1 MSSQKT
7 ERLINLT
14 LALLATKR
22 YLTKS
27 EIFKSVT
34 GYSGSPETMERMFER
49 DKDEL
54 RSMGVEIEVKGLDPL
69 FEDDQGY
76 LIRTETFQLNGNEF
90 AADELLYLTM
100 AANLWHDSA
109 LSNDSKAAL
118 LKIQSLSGPI
128 EFNAINF
135 PVVRDSESSQMLA
148 TAFEAIEKLKKLS
161 FKYNG
166 NQRSVEPLGMFMRSG
181 FWYLVA
187 QDDRVI
193 KSFKMVRVESKI
205 SIEDRTFIKLEGF
218 DLTAYLERYS
228 EEEIFEAEI
237 LVRKE
242 QAYSLRSKYS
252 VNDHDS
258 EWDLMFISYSY
269 EPELIENLLWHG
281 QNIIVRKPQ
290 SLRDSIVSRLEE
302 FIDG

>member
-54 RSMGVEIEVKGLDPL
+54 RNMGVEIEVKGLDPL

-187 QDDRVI
+187 QDDKVV
-193 KSFKMVRVESKI
+193 KSFKLVRVESKI
-205 SIEDRTFIKLEGF
+205 SIEERTFIKPEGF

-252 VNDHDS
+252 VKEHDS
-258 EWDLMFISYSY
+258 EWDLMFIHYSY
-269 EPELIENLLWHG
+269 EPEIIENLLWHG

>member
-27 EIFKSVT
+27 EIFKNVT

-54 RSMGVEIEVKGLDPL
+54 RNMGVEIEVKGLDPL

-166 NQRSVEPLGMFMRSG
+166 SQRSVEPLGMFMRSG

-187 QDDRVI
+187 QDDKVI
-193 KSFKMVRVESKI
+193 KSFKLVRVESKI
-205 SIEDRTFIKLEGF
+205 SIEDRTFIKPEGF

-258 EWDLMFISYSY
+258 EWDLMFIPYSY

>member
-1 MSSQKT
+1 
-7 ERLINLT
+7 
-14 LALLATKR
+14 
-22 YLTKS
+22 
-27 EIFKSVT
+27 
-34 GYSGSPETMERMFER
+34 MERMFER

-54 RSMGVEIEVKGLDPL
+54 RNMGVEIEVKGLDPL

-128 EFNAINF
+128 EFNAINS
-135 PVVRDSESSQMLA
+135 PVVRDNESSQMLT

-166 NQRSVEPLGMFMRSG
+166 IQRIVEPLGMFMRSG

-187 QDDRVI
+187 QDKKVI
-193 KSFKMVRVESKI
+193 KSFKLVRIEAKI
-205 SIEDRTFIKLEGF
+205 SIEDGTFLKPEGF
-218 DLTAYLERYS
+218 DLTAYLKKYS

-252 VNDHDS
+252 VKEHDS
-258 EWDLMFISYSY
+258 EWDLMFIPYSY
-269 EPELIENLLWHG
+269 EPEIIENLLWHG

>member
-54 RSMGVEIEVKGLDPL
+54 RNMGVEIEVKGLDPL

-187 QDDRVI
+187 QDDKVI
-193 KSFKMVRVESKI
+193 KSFKLVRVESKI
-205 SIEDRTFIKLEGF
+205 SIEDRTFIKPEGF

-258 EWDLMFISYSY
+258 EWDLMFIPYSY

>member
-54 RSMGVEIEVKGLDPL
+54 RNMGVEIEVKGLDPL

-187 QDDRVI
+187 QDDKVI
-193 KSFKMVRVESKI
+193 KSFKLVRVESKI
-205 SIEDRTFIKLEGF
+205 SIEDRTFIKPEGF

-252 VNDHDS
+252 VKEHDS
-258 EWDLMFISYSY
+258 EWDLMFIPYSY
-269 EPELIENLLWHG
+269 EPEIIENLLWHG

>member
-54 RSMGVEIEVKGLDPL
+54 RNMGVEIEVKGLDPL

-135 PVVRDSESSQMLA
+135 PVVRDSESSLMLA

-166 NQRSVEPLGMFMRSG
+166 NQRSVEPFGMFMRSG

-187 QDDRVI
+187 QDDKVI
-193 KSFKMVRVESKI
+193 KSFKLVRVESKI
-205 SIEDRTFIKLEGF
+205 SFEDETFIKPEGF
-218 DLTAYLERYS
+218 DLTAYLARYS

-252 VNDHDS
+252 AEDHDS
-258 EWDLMFISYSY
+258 EWDLMCIPYSY

>member
-54 RSMGVEIEVKGLDPL
+54 RNMGVEIEVKGLDPL

>member
-34 GYSGSPETMERMFER
+34 GYNGSPETMERMFER

-54 RSMGVEIEVKGLDPL
+54 RNMGVDIEVKGIDPL

-76 LIRTETFQLNGNEF
+76 LIRAETFQLSGNEF

-109 LSNDSKAAL
+109 FGSDSRAAL
-118 LKIQSLSGPI
+118 LKTFNSPI
-128 EFNAINF
+128 I
-135 PVVRDSESSQMLA
+135 RDSENSQMLA
-148 TAFEAIEKLKKLS
+148 IAFEAIEKLKKLS

-166 NQRSVEPLGMFMRSG
+166 NLRLVEPLGMFMSSG

-187 QDDRVI
+187 QDDKII
-193 KSFKMVRVESKI
+193 KSFKMIRLESEI
-205 SIEDRTFIKLEGF
+205 SMDAGSFKKPENFSLSS
-218 DLTAYLERYS
+218 YLKRYS
-228 EEEIFEAEI
+228 EEEVIKAEI

-242 QAYSLRSKYS
+242 QAYSLRSKYP
-252 VNDHDS
+252 VQEYDS
-258 EWDLMFISYSY
+258 EWDLMQIPYSY
-269 EPELIENLLWHG
+269 EPEIIEILLWHG
-281 QNIIVRKPQ
+281 QNIIVKKPEK
-290 SLRDSIVSRLEE
+290 LRNSINYVKSTYK
-302 FIDG
+302 IMKKNYPCNKCN

>member
-34 GYSGSPETMERMFER
+34 GYNGSPETMERMFER

-54 RSMGVEIEVKGLDPL
+54 RNMGVDIEVKGIDPL

-76 LIRTETFQLNGNEF
+76 LIRSETFQLSGNEF

-128 EFNAINF
+128 GFNTFNSPII
-135 PVVRDSESSQMLA
+135 RDSENSQMLA
-148 TAFEAIEKLKKLS
+148 IAFEAIEKLKKLS

-166 NQRSVEPLGMFMRSG
+166 NQRLVEPLGMFMSSG

-187 QDDRVI
+187 QDDKII
-193 KSFKMVRVESKI
+193 KSFKMIRLESKI
-205 SIEDRTFIKLEGF
+205 SMDAGSFMKPENFSLSR
-218 DLTAYLERYS
+218 YLKRYS
-228 EEEIFEAEI
+228 EEEVIEAEI

-242 QAYSLRSKYS
+242 QAYSLRSKYP
-252 VNDHDS
+252 VQEYDS
-258 EWDLMFISYSY
+258 EWDLMQIPYSY
-269 EPELIENLLWHG
+269 EPEIIEILLWHG
-281 QNIIVRKPQ
+281 QNIIVKKPEK
-290 SLRDSIVSRLEE
+290 LRNSIISRLQE
-302 FIDG
+302 FVDG

>member
-34 GYSGSPETMERMFER
+34 GYNGSPETMERMFER

-54 RSMGVEIEVKGLDPL
+54 RNMGVDIEVKAIDPL

-76 LIRTETFQLNGNEF
+76 LIRAETFQLSGNEF

-128 EFNAINF
+128 GFNTFNSPII
-135 PVVRDSESSQMLA
+135 RDSENSQMLA
-148 TAFEAIEKLKKLS
+148 IAFEAIEKLKKLS

-166 NQRSVEPLGMFMRSG
+166 NQRLVEPLGMFMSSG

-187 QDDRVI
+187 QDDKII
-193 KSFKMVRVESKI
+193 KSFKMIRLESKI
-205 SIEDRTFIKLEGF
+205 SMDAGSFKKPENFSLSS
-218 DLTAYLERYS
+218 YLKRYS
-228 EEEIFEAEI
+228 EEEVIKAEI

-242 QAYSLRSKYS
+242 QAYSLRSKYP
-252 VNDHDS
+252 VQEYDS
-258 EWDLMFISYSY
+258 EWDLMQIPYSY
-269 EPELIENLLWHG
+269 EPEIIEILLWHG
-281 QNIIVRKPQ
+281 QNIIVKKPEK
-290 SLRDSIVSRLEE
+290 LRNSIISRLQE
-302 FIDG
+302 FVDG

>member
-54 RSMGVEIEVKGLDPL
+54 RNMGVEIEVKGLDPL

-90 AADELLYLTM
+90 TSDELLYLTM

-109 LSNDSKAAL
+109 LSNDSRAAL

-128 EFNAINF
+128 EFNAFNS
-135 PVVRDSESSQMLA
+135 PVVRDNENSQMMA

-166 NQRSVEPLGMFMRSG
+166 SQRSVEPLGMFMRSG

-187 QDDRVI
+187 RDDKVI
-193 KSFKMVRVESKI
+193 KSFKLVRIEAKI
-205 SIEDRTFIKLEGF
+205 LPEDVSFAKQEGF
-218 DLTAYLERYS
+218 DLTDYLKKFS
-228 EEEIFEAEI
+228 EEEVFEAEI

-242 QAYSLRSKYS
+242 QAYSLRSKHS
-252 VNDHDS
+252 VKEYDS
-258 EWDLMFISYSY
+258 EWDLMLVPYSY
-269 EPELIENLLWHG
+269 EPEIIENLLWHG
-281 QNIIVRKPQ
+281 QNIIVRKPL
-290 SLRDSIVSRLEE
+290 SLRNSIVSRLEE
-302 FIDG
+302 YING

>member
-54 RSMGVEIEVKGLDPL
+54 RNMGVEIEVKGLDPL

-76 LIRTETFQLNGNEF
+76 LIRAETFQLNENEF

-128 EFNAINF
+128 EFNAINS

-187 QDDRVI
+187 QDNKVI
-193 KSFKMVRVESKI
+193 KSFKLVRVESKI
-205 SIEDRTFIKLEGF
+205 SIEDETFIKPEGF
-218 DLTAYLERYS
+218 DLTTYLERYS

-237 LVRKE
+237 FVRKE

-252 VNDHDS
+252 VKDHDS
-258 EWDLMFISYSY
+258 EWDLMFIPYSY
-269 EPELIENLLWHG
+269 EPEIIENLLWHG

>member
-1 MSSQKT
+1 
-7 ERLINLT
+7 
-14 LALLATKR
+14 
-22 YLTKS
+22 
-27 EIFKSVT
+27 
-34 GYSGSPETMERMFER
+34 MERMFER

-54 RSMGVEIEVKGLDPL
+54 RNMGVEIEVKGLDPL

-76 LIRTETFQLNGNEF
+76 LIRAETFQLNGNEF

-128 EFNAINF
+128 EFNAINS

-187 QDDRVI
+187 QDDKVV
-193 KSFKMVRVESKI
+193 KSFKLVRVESKI
-205 SIEDRTFIKLEGF
+205 SIEERTFIKPEGF

-252 VNDHDS
+252 VKEHDS
-258 EWDLMFISYSY
+258 EWDLMFIPYSY
-269 EPELIENLLWHG
+269 EPEIIENLLWHG

>member
-54 RSMGVEIEVKGLDPL
+54 RNMGVEIEVKGLDPL

-76 LIRTETFQLNGNEF
+76 LIRAETFQLNENEF

-128 EFNAINF
+128 EFNAINS

-187 QDDRVI
+187 QDGKVV
-193 KSFKMVRVESKI
+193 KSFKLVRVESKI
-205 SIEDRTFIKLEGF
+205 SIEERTFIKPEGF
-218 DLTAYLERYS
+218 DLTGYLDRYS

-252 VNDHDS
+252 VKEHDS
-258 EWDLMFISYSY
+258 EWDLMFIHYSY
-269 EPELIENLLWHG
+269 EPEIIENLLWHG

>member
-54 RSMGVEIEVKGLDPL
+54 RNMGVEIEVKGLDPL

-76 LIRTETFQLNGNEF
+76 LIRSETFQLNGNEF

-166 NQRSVEPLGMFMRSG
+166 NQRSVEPFGMFMRSG

-187 QDDRVI
+187 QDGKVI
-193 KSFKMVRVESKI
+193 KSFKLVRVESKI
-205 SIEDRTFIKLEGF
+205 SFEDETFIKPEGF

-252 VNDHDS
+252 VKDHDT
-258 EWDLMFISYSY
+258 EWDLMFIPYSY

-290 SLRDSIVSRLEE
+290 SLRNSIVSRLEE

>member
-27 EIFKSVT
+27 EIFTTVT

-54 RSMGVEIEVKGLDPL
+54 RNMGVEIEVKGLDPL

-76 LIRTETFQLNGNEF
+76 LIRAETFQLNGNEF
-90 AADELLYLTM
+90 ASDELLYLTM

-128 EFNAINF
+128 EFNAFNSPI
-135 PVVRDSESSQMLA
+135 VRDNENSQMLT
-148 TAFEAIEKLKKLS
+148 TAFEAIEKLKQLS
-161 FKYNG
+161 FTYNG
-166 NQRSVEPLGMFMRSG
+166 SDRIVEPLGMFMRSG

-187 QDDRVI
+187 KDNQVI
-193 KSFKMVRVESKI
+193 KSFKLVRIESKI
-205 SIEDRTFIKLEGF
+205 SALAGSFKKPEGF
-218 DLTAYLERYS
+218 DLNDYLRRYN
-228 EEEIFEAEI
+228 EEEVINAEI
-237 LVRKE
+237 LVRKD
-242 QAYSLRSKYS
+242 QAYSLRSKYQ
-252 VNDHDS
+252 VKEFDS
-258 EWDLMFISYSY
+258 EWDSMVVPYSY
-269 EPELIENLLWHG
+269 EPEIVENLLWHG
-281 QNIIVRKPQ
+281 QNIIVIKPQ
-290 SLRDSIVSRLEE
+290 SLRSTVISRLEE
-302 FIDG
+302 FING

>member
-34 GYSGSPETMERMFER
+34 GYNGSPETMERMFER

-54 RSMGVEIEVKGLDPL
+54 KNMGVDIEVKGIDPL

-76 LIRTETFQLNGNEF
+76 LIRAETFQLSGNEF

-128 EFNAINF
+128 GFNTFNSPII
-135 PVVRDSESSQMLA
+135 RDSENSQMLA
-148 TAFEAIEKLKKLS
+148 IAFEAIEKLKKLS

-166 NQRSVEPLGMFMRSG
+166 NQRLVEPLGMFMSSG

-187 QDDRVI
+187 QDDKII
-193 KSFKMVRVESKI
+193 KSFKMIRLESKI
-205 SIEDRTFIKLEGF
+205 SMDAGSFMKPENFSLSR
-218 DLTAYLERYS
+218 YLKRYS
-228 EEEIFEAEI
+228 EEEVIEAEI

-242 QAYSLRSKYS
+242 QAYSLRSKYP
-252 VNDHDS
+252 VQEYDS
-258 EWDLMFISYSY
+258 EWDLMQIPYSY
-269 EPELIENLLWHG
+269 EPEIIEILLWHG
-281 QNIIVRKPQ
+281 QNIIVKKPEK
-290 SLRDSIVSRLEE
+290 LRNSIISRLQE
-302 FIDG
+302 FVDG

>member
-34 GYSGSPETMERMFER
+34 GYSGTPETMERMFER

-54 RSMGVEIEVKGLDPL
+54 RNMGVEIEVKGLDPL

-76 LIRTETFQLNGNEF
+76 LIRSETFQLSGNEF
-90 AADELLYLTM
+90 ASDELLYLTM

-128 EFNAINF
+128 EFNAFNS
-135 PVVRDSESSQMLA
+135 PVVRDNENSQMLA
-148 TAFEAIEKLKKLS
+148 TAFEAIEKCKKLS

-166 NQRSVEPLGMFMRSG
+166 NHRIVEPLGMFMSSG

-187 QDDRVI
+187 QDEKIV
-193 KSFKMVRVESKI
+193 KSFKLVRIESKI
-205 SIEDRTFIKLEGF
+205 AMDAGSFQKLEGF
-218 DLTAYLERYS
+218 DLSSYLKRYS
-228 EEEIFEAEI
+228 EEEIIQAEI

-242 QAYSLRSKYS
+242 QAYSLRSKYL
-252 VNDHDS
+252 VKEFDS
-258 EWDLMFISYSY
+258 EWDLMSIPYSY
-269 EPELIENLLWHG
+269 EPEMIEILLWHG
-281 QNIIVRKPQ
+281 QNIIVKNPQ
-290 SLRDSIVSRLEE
+290 SLRNSIVSRLEE
-302 FIDG
+302 FING

>member
-54 RSMGVEIEVKGLDPL
+54 RNMGVEIEVKGLDPL

-76 LIRTETFQLNGNEF
+76 LIRAETFQLNENEF

-128 EFNAINF
+128 EFNAINS

-187 QDDRVI
+187 QDNKVI
-193 KSFKMVRVESKI
+193 KSFKLVRVESKI
-205 SIEDRTFIKLEGF
+205 SIEERTFIKPEGF
-218 DLTAYLERYS
+218 DLTGYLDRYS

-252 VNDHDS
+252 VKEHDS
-258 EWDLMFISYSY
+258 EWDLMFIHYSY
-269 EPELIENLLWHG
+269 EPEIIENLLWHG

>member
-90 AADELLYLTM
+90 ASDELLYLTM

-109 LSNDSKAAL
+109 LSNDSKGAL

-128 EFNAINF
+128 EFNVFNS
-135 PVVRDSESSQMLA
+135 PVVRDNENSQMLA
-148 TAFEAIEKLKKLS
+148 TAFEAIEKHKKLS

-166 NQRSVEPLGMFMRSG
+166 SQRSVMPLGMFMRSG

-187 QDDRVI
+187 QDEKVI
-193 KSFKMVRVESKI
+193 KSFKLVRIEAKI
-205 SIEDRTFIKLEGF
+205 STEDGAFLKPEGF
-218 DLTAYLERYS
+218 DLTDYLKKYT
-228 EEEIFEAEI
+228 EEEEFEAEI

-242 QAYSLRSKYS
+242 QAYSLRSKHLVKEY
-252 VNDHDS
+252 DS
-258 EWDLMFISYSY
+258 EWDLMFIPYSY
-269 EPELIENLLWHG
+269 EPEIIENLLWHG
-281 QNIIVRKPQ
+281 QNIIVRKPL

-302 FIDG
+302 FING

>member
-34 GYSGSPETMERMFER
+34 GYNGSPETMERMFER

-54 RSMGVEIEVKGLDPL
+54 RNMGVDIEVKGIDPL

-76 LIRTETFQLNGNEF
+76 LIRAETFQLSGNEF

-128 EFNAINF
+128 GFNTFNSPII
-135 PVVRDSESSQMLA
+135 RDSENSQMLA
-148 TAFEAIEKLKKLS
+148 IAFEAIEKLKKLS

-166 NQRSVEPLGMFMRSG
+166 SLRLVEPLGMFMSSG

-187 QDDRVI
+187 QDDKII
-193 KSFKMVRVESKI
+193 KSFKMIRLESKI
-205 SIEDRTFIKLEGF
+205 SMDAVSFKKPENFSLSR
-218 DLTAYLERYS
+218 YLKRYS
-228 EEEIFEAEI
+228 EEEVIEAEI

-242 QAYSLRSKYS
+242 QAYSLRSKYP
-252 VNDHDS
+252 VQEYDS
-258 EWDLMFISYSY
+258 EWDLMQIPYSY
-269 EPELIENLLWHG
+269 EPEIIEILLWHG
-281 QNIIVRKPQ
+281 QNIIVKKPEK
-290 SLRDSIVSRLEE
+290 LRNSIISRLQE
-302 FIDG
+302 FVDG

>member
-54 RSMGVEIEVKGLDPL
+54 RNMGVEIEVKGLDPL

-118 LKIQSLSGPI
+118 LKIQSLSGPT
-128 EFNAINF
+128 EFNAINS
-135 PVVRDSESSQMLA
+135 PVVRDSESSQMLT

-187 QDDRVI
+187 QDDKVI
-193 KSFKMVRVESKI
+193 KSFKLVRVESKI
-205 SIEDRTFIKLEGF
+205 SIEDKTFIKPEGF
-218 DLTAYLERYS
+218 DLTTYLERYS

-237 LVRKE
+237 FVRKE

-252 VNDHDS
+252 VKDHDS
-258 EWDLMFISYSY
+258 EWDLMFIPYSY
-269 EPELIENLLWHG
+269 EPEIIENLLWHG

>member
-34 GYSGSPETMERMFER
+34 GYSGTPETMERMFER

-54 RSMGVEIEVKGLDPL
+54 RNMGVEIEVKGLDPL

-76 LIRTETFQLNGNEF
+76 LIRSETFQLSGNEF
-90 AADELLYLTM
+90 ASDELLYLTM

-128 EFNAINF
+128 EFNAYNS
-135 PVVRDSESSQMLA
+135 PVVRDNENSQMFA
-148 TAFEAIEKLKKLS
+148 TAFEAIEKCKKLS
-161 FKYNG
+161 FKYND
-166 NQRSVEPLGMFMRSG
+166 NHRIVEPLGMFMSSG

-187 QDDRVI
+187 QDEKIV
-193 KSFKMVRVESKI
+193 KSFKLVRIESKI
-205 SIEDRTFIKLEGF
+205 AMDAGSFQKLEGF
-218 DLTAYLERYS
+218 DLSSYLKRYS
-228 EEEIFEAEI
+228 EEEIIQAEI

-242 QAYSLRSKYS
+242 QAYSLRSKYL
-252 VNDHDS
+252 VKEFDS
-258 EWDLMFISYSY
+258 EWDLMSIPYSY
-269 EPELIENLLWHG
+269 EPEMIEILLWHG
-281 QNIIVRKPQ
+281 QNIIVKNPQ
-290 SLRDSIVSRLEE
+290 SLRNSIVSRLGE
-302 FIDG
+302 FING

>member
-54 RSMGVEIEVKGLDPL
+54 RKMGVEIEVKGLDPL

-128 EFNAINF
+128 EFNAINS

-166 NQRSVEPLGMFMRSG
+166 SQRSVEPLGMFMRSG

-187 QDDRVI
+187 QDDKIV
-193 KSFKMVRVESKI
+193 KSFKLVRVESKI
-205 SIEDRTFIKLEGF
+205 SIEERTFIKPEGF

-252 VNDHDS
+252 VKEHDS
-258 EWDLMFISYSY
+258 EWDLMFIHYSY
-269 EPELIENLLWHG
+269 EPEIIENLLWHG

>member
-54 RSMGVEIEVKGLDPL
+54 RNMGVEIEVKGLDPL

-128 EFNAINF
+128 EFNAVNF

-187 QDDRVI
+187 QDNKVI
-193 KSFKMVRVESKI
+193 KSFKLVRVESKI
-205 SIEDRTFIKLEGF
+205 SIEDRTFIKPEGF
-218 DLTAYLERYS
+218 DLTTYLERYS

-252 VNDHDS
+252 VKDHDS
-258 EWDLMFISYSY
+258 EWDLMFIPYSY
-269 EPELIENLLWHG
+269 EPEIIENLLWHG
-281 QNIIVRKPQ
+281 QNIVVRKPQ

>member
-34 GYSGSPETMERMFER
+34 GYNGSPETMERMFER

-54 RSMGVEIEVKGLDPL
+54 RNMGVDIEVKGIDPL

-76 LIRTETFQLNGNEF
+76 LIRSETFQLSGNEF

-128 EFNAINF
+128 EFNTFNSPII
-135 PVVRDSESSQMLA
+135 RDSENSQMLA
-148 TAFEAIEKLKKLS
+148 IAFEAIEKLKKLS

-166 NQRSVEPLGMFMRSG
+166 NQRLVEPLGMFMSSG

-187 QDDRVI
+187 QDDKII
-193 KSFKMVRVESKI
+193 KSFKMIRLESKI
-205 SIEDRTFIKLEGF
+205 SMDAGYFKKPENFSLSS
-218 DLTAYLERYS
+218 YLKRYS
-228 EEEIFEAEI
+228 EEEVIEAEI

-242 QAYSLRSKYS
+242 QAYSLRSKYP
-252 VNDHDS
+252 VQEYDS
-258 EWDLMFISYSY
+258 EWDLMQIPYSY
-269 EPELIENLLWHG
+269 EPEIIEILLWHG
-281 QNIIVRKPQ
+281 QNIIVKKPEK
-290 SLRDSIVSRLEE
+290 LRNSIISRLQE
-302 FIDG
+302 FVDG